1 MDTSQLRPLTLE
13 VGNVQTP
20 LFAEWK
26 AIASAF
32 VYGKGVGCGASCA
45 VMYHPTLNTEVS
57 YKARAVGRMVSIDKC
72 EVDGIILGID
82 LIIQYIH

>member
-1 MDTSQLRPLTLE
+1 MVLAAHVDTSQLRPLTLE

-20 LFAEWK
+20 LFAQWK

-45 VMYHPTLNTEVS
+45 VMYHPTLNT
-57 YKARAVGRMVSIDKC
+57 AVDQLQGQGSWKN
-72 EVDGIILGID
+72 G
-82 LIIQYIH
+82 QY